1 VNVRPAACDSVAAK
15 CLKVS
20 DYSRCR
26 SFDLF
31 DLEAFLIA
39 RIGLKNW
46 KVSEESWRFLITA
59 PPAAMWRTLA
69 TGLDMSYSLQ
79 TDLAYC

>member
-1 VNVRPAACDSVAAK
+1 VRPAACDSVAAK

-26 SFDLF
+26 SFDL
-31 DLEAFLIA
+31 EAFLIA
-39 RIGLKNW
+39 RVGLKNC
-46 KVSEESWRFLITA
+46 KVSEESWRFLTTA
-59 PPAAMWRTLA
+59 PPAATWRTLA

-79 TDLAYC
+79 TDLAYLLS